1 MQTKIC
7 LSVYGEMYIIDPSR
21 VLYMQADDHYTHVY
35 YSSGNYFM
43 VPFGL
48 SKVEAVVSEHLG
60 EKPFLVRLGRKYI
73 VNTHRVFH
81 VNFMKQVL
89 QLSDD
94 SGTNHSLRIPKP
106 VLRGLMQIL
115 DWGKSDSA
123 GADDTPPEL

>member
-1 MQTKIC
+1 
-7 LSVYGEMYIIDPSR
+7 MYIIDPSR

-35 YSSGNYFM
+35 YSSGNHFM

-48 SKVEAVVSEHLG
+48 SKVETAVSEHLG

-115 DWGKSDSA
+115 DSGKSDSA
-123 GADDTPPEL
+123 GTDDTPSEL